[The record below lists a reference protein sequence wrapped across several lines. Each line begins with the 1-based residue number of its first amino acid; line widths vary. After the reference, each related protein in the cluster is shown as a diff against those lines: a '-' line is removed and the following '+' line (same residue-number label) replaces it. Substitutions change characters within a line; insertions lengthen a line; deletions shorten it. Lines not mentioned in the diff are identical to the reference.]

1 MSEQGK
7 IEAVKQPSVGRG
19 RPRDNEKNAAIV
31 EAAAHLFLDKGF
43 DGTSMD
49 EVAKGAG
56 VSKQTVYSHFSSKE
70 QLFSASI
77 RAVIERYYPETVLDR
92 VEEHSLEADL
102 RVVCESYAHLLMSK
116 EAMAMFRLLVAAAP
130 KGPMLANLF
139 WNAGPREMQDRLEA
153 FLLSRVQKGELDIP
167 DIEVASSQIVCL
179 LKAKSHFMHSI
190 GLIDSISEEQIQK
203 NVDNAVDVFL
213 KLYRV

>member
-7 IEAVKQPSVGRG
+7 IAAVNQPSVGRG
-19 RPRDNEKNAAIV
+19 RPRDTEKNAAIV

-77 RAVIERYYPETVLDR
+77 RAVIEQYYPESVLDR

-102 RVVCESYAHLLMSK
+102 RIVCESYAHLLMSK

-130 KGPMLANLF
+130 KGPTLANLF

-190 GLIDSISEEQIQK
+190 GLIESISEEQIQK